1 MIEVRVEPELLV
13 KADEFS
19 KFRENCKNYLT
30 RVGMNYDKF
39 TMVKHDSIIG
49 YISEYIVAQYLR
61 DNLPNGFIV
70 SSWMVENDIAN
81 IYKAVNNDDVSKAEM
96 VKNYFYDKYD
106 IKVTTPTKKQYC
118 IDVKTALTAKEPSK
132 SWDFMYPVIQAA
144 KEGKEYAILAY
155 CIAEFKKIV
164 KVDII
169 GYLQISDVSKCNV
182 IKAHEKTKFHT
193 ESQIDNYE
201 TKLGR
206 DFHNIQELIDI
217 IKEG

>member
-1 MIEVRVEPELLV
+1 
-13 KADEFS
+13 
-19 KFRENCKNYLT
+19 
-30 RVGMNYDKF
+30 
-39 TMVKHDSIIG
+39 
-49 YISEYIVAQYLR
+49 
-61 DNLPNGFIV
+61 
-70 SSWMVENDIAN
+70 
-81 IYKAVNNDDVSKAEM
+81 
-96 VKNYFYDKYD
+96 
-106 IKVTTPTKKQYC
+106 
-118 IDVKTALTAKEPSK
+118 
-132 SWDFMYPVIQAA
+132 MYPVIQAA
-144 KEGKEYAILAY
+144 KEGKDYAILAY

-206 DFHNIQELIDI
+206 DCHNIQELIDI

>member
-132 SWDFMYPVIQAA
+132 S
-144 KEGKEYAILAY
+144 
-155 CIAEFKKIV
+155 
-164 KVDII
+164 
-169 GYLQISDVSKCNV
+169 
-182 IKAHEKTKFHT
+182 
-193 ESQIDNYE
+193 
-201 TKLGR
+201 
-206 DFHNIQELIDI
+206 
-217 IKEG
+217 